1 MKGQIYLADY
11 LIIACFF
18 MALPFIGA
26 YFSGRMKDIK
36 DFFSGG
42 AALPWWLAGV
52 SFYMASFSAF
62 AFVSYSDMAYT
73 NGLSSF
79 FIYWCHIPAALISAL
94 IFAARWRR
102 ASTTSPLEY
111 IKERYGDVMRQC
123 LAWIGLPLRVIDNS
137 TRLFAIASLV
147 TGSLG
152 LALGKR
158 WGIFHPGQEMYWM
171 VILSGIII
179 LVYSFMGGLWAI
191 VVTDFVQF
199 LVMLTAV
206 VVLLILSLQAV
217 AEHGGMAQFT
227 AQVSQQDPNFFKVL
241 NTTPQ
246 MRIDAQYMISWLV
259 IISLSL
265 SSSWALVQRYYS
277 VKTDREA
284 RKVGILMVVLA
295 AMTPLLL
302 FLPALLARLYMPGIT
317 GKNMVYAQIC
327 KELLPAGM
335 IGMLVAAMFSATMS
349 TLAGD
354 FNAMSA
360 VITSDIYRPLRPRAS
375 QREYLLAGRIFTVVV
390 GIVII
395 GMTLLIVRLFELNPH
410 ITLFGLMTRLFG
422 TFLPPIAIPML
433 VGLWNR
439 RFNNTSGLCGLIL
452 GIASGLTC
460 FLVNI
465 NASRFGVDTAAIATA
480 RANADSTLVLSFGES
495 LVYNL
500 GQTWLVLIVTIAVTI
515 IGMLLGNMINPDSP
529 ERRRKIEGLFER
541 LERPEDLVVA
551 EREKKLKA
559 VEFTPFPIIGLV
571 FGSLGA
577 AFIVIIQFATQGAPD
592 RDRVIGT
599 ITGIVMI
606 VVAVGIYC
614 LKYVV
619 AAKNRPAKQ

>member
-1 MKGQIYLADY
+1 MQGKIYPADY
-11 LIIACFF
+11 LIIVCFF

-26 YFSGRMKDIK
+26 YFSSRMKDMK

-42 AALPWWLAGV
+42 SALPWWLAGV

-62 AFVSYSDMAYT
+62 AFVSYSDMAYY

-79 FIYWCHIPAALISAL
+79 FIYWCHIPAALISGL

-152 LALGKR
+152 LALGKP

-171 VILSGIII
+171 VIAAGIII

-206 VVLLILSLQAV
+206 IVLFILSLQAV
-217 AEHGGMAQFT
+217 GEHGGLAQFAAKIT
-227 AQVSQQDPNFFKVL
+227 QDNPNFFHLL
-241 NTTPQ
+241 NKRPQ
-246 MRIDAQYMISWLV
+246 MTIDARYMISWLV

-277 VKTDREA
+277 VRTDGDA
-284 RKVGILMVVLA
+284 RKVGLLMVALA
-295 AMTPLLL
+295 AVTPLLL
-302 FLPALLARLYMPGIT
+302 FLPALLAPAYLPADP
-317 GKNMVYAQIC
+317 GKNKVYAELC
-327 KELLPAGM
+327 KTLLPAGM
-335 IGMLVAAMFSATMS
+335 VGMLVAAMFSATMS

-360 VITSDIYRPLRPRAS
+360 VITSDIYRPLRPHAS
-375 QREYLLAGRIFTVVV
+375 QREYLMAGRLFTVVA
-390 GIVII
+390 GMIII
-395 GMTLLIVRLFELNPH
+395 GMTLWIVYLFEINPH
-410 ITLFGLMTRLFG
+410 ITLFNLMTRLFG

-439 RFNNTSGLCGLIL
+439 RFNNTSGLCGLLL
-452 GIASGLTC
+452 GIACGIAC
-460 FLVNI
+460 FVI
-465 NASRFGVDTAAIATA
+465 NQSAGRFGVDTAAIAKEMAKPELTL
-480 RANADSTLVLSFGES
+480 DLSTKAWLI
-495 LVYNL
+495 YNL
-500 GQTWLVLIVTIAVTI
+500 GQTWLVLILTIASTI
-515 IGMLLGNMINPDSP
+515 VGMVLGNLLAPDGA
-529 ERRRKIEGLFER
+529 ERRQKIEGLFDR

-559 VEFTPFPIIGLV
+559 VEFTPFPIIGIV
-571 FGSLGA
+571 FGVLGA
-577 AFIVIIQFATQGAPD
+577 AFIVIVRFATQGAPD
-592 RDRVIGT
+592 RDRAIGT
-599 ITGIVMI
+599 VTGVVMML
-606 VVAVGIYC
+606 VAAGIYC

-619 AAKNRPAKQ
+619 AAKNRPTK